1 MAARVARSFKVASGP
16 AKGRSAEDVFKTL
29 DRAHEEACLAL
40 NQNCNSRELVLLAA
54 GINIAMWGLVAKL
67 FGAF

>member
-1 MAARVARSFKVASGP
+1 MAARVARSFKVASGA
-16 AKGRSAEDVFKTL
+16 AKTRSPQEVFKSL

-40 NQNCNSRELVLLAA
+40 NQSCNSRELTLLAA